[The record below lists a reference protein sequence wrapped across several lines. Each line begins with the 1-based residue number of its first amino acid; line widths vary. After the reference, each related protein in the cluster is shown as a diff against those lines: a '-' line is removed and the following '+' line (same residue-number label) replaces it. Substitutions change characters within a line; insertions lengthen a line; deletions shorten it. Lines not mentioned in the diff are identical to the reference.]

1 MIKTILK
8 GIILGAIIGI
18 VLSPLTV
25 HAETPQERWI
35 RIQKESNEEFMKGV
49 EEDGNLTEEAYDQL
63 SWGGSIKGKVNKKKE
78 KKSTDK
84 TYTIKS
90 DEVNK
95 GYVYSTDELHV
106 VGLPE
111 DERGYTKAGDYG
123 KIEVDK

>member
-1 MIKTILK
+1 MIKTIFK
-8 GIILGAIIGI
+8 GIIIGTIIAIAI
-18 VLSPLTV
+18 SPLTV

-35 RIQKESNEEFMKGV
+35 RLQKESNEEFMKGV

-78 KKSTDK
+78 KKTTDK
-84 TYTIKS
+84 TYTIKG

-123 KIEVDK
+123 KIEVDR

>member
-18 VLSPLTV
+18 AISPLTV
-25 HAETPQERWI
+25 HAKTPQERWI

-78 KKSTDK
+78 KKSIDK
-84 TYTIKS
+84 TYTIKG

-123 KIEVDK
+123 KIEVDR

>member
-1 MIKTILK
+1 MIKEIIK
-8 GIILGAIIGI
+8 GIILGT
-18 VLSPLTV
+18 VLSLVFAPIIV

-63 SWGGSIKGKVNKKKE
+63 SWGGTIKGKINKKKE

-84 TYTIKS
+84 TYTIKG

-95 GYVYSTDELHV
+95 GYVYTTDELHV